1 MIKTAKK
8 ESTSSKKVNEVDLSS
23 DNRKV
28 IAIRN
33 ARVHN
38 LKGVDVDIPRNALT
52 VITGVSGSG
61 KSSLA
66 FDTLYAEGQRRFV
79 ESLSSYARQ
88 FLERMHKP
96 EVDSIKGLPP
106 AIAIEQRGFS
116 KNARSTVG
124 TTTEIYDFLRLLFG
138 RIGTTI
144 CKCGKK
150 VQKDTPQSIKKSVI
164 EVCNTSRIY
173 ILFPLINGGGTVKQ
187 QLATLQ
193 SLGFDRAY
201 LDTTKKVVEFGDIDD
216 ALINVQP
223 DVVNVV
229 ADRLAVEKD
238 NIDSVNRLSESLEL
252 ALKMGQGRIMI
263 KDITVG
269 KDYKYSAKYECP
281 DCQIQYVEPEP
292 RLFSFNS
299 PFGACR
305 TCEGFGRSMGID
317 EKLVIPDKTRTIEN
331 YAVAPISPTGF
342 YEWYSGLLAF
352 CKNHSISIKKPYATL
367 TEPEKQLIWDGDD
380 SYGGVKG
387 FFAMLEAGSHKMHYR
402 ILASRYRGYTKC
414 HTCDGSRL
422 RTSARRV
429 FVGGVTMHDVVSMT
443 LEQALIFFNSITLTK
458 FQMNI
463 IEPVLKEIRWRLELL
478 VEIGLG
484 YLTLDRLSHTLSGG
498 ESQRINLATSLG
510 SSLVGTLYVLDEPS
524 IGLHARDTERLIGLL
539 KKLRNLGNTVV
550 VVEHDPDII
559 RAADYVIDVGP
570 AAGEHGGNII
580 AQGTPKE
587 IEEHP
592 LSLTGRYLNGKRVLA
607 IPSQRRSSKKVLKVI
622 KPTERNLKG
631 EDISVPLH
639 TVTVVTGVS
648 GSGKSTLIH
657 NVLYNNL
664 RYQKGYSSDGQVGAC
679 EIVENVQFVDN
690 VEMIDQTP
698 IGRSSRSTPITYTK
712 AFDAIR
718 DVFADTQA
726 AKQMGWRAGHF
737 SFNVTGGRCET
748 CEGEGNVTVE
758 MQFLPDIRL
767 ECEVCKGTRYRKEAL
782 GITYNGKNIVDVL
795 NMTVDEAVDFFK
807 TNKKVV
813 NRLKVLAEVGLG
825 YLRLGQPSSMLSG
838 GEAQRIK
845 LATYLE
851 DTTIA
856 NRHTLFIFD
865 EPTTGLHLD
874 DISKLLVCFNKLV
887 ENGHSV
893 LIIEHNTYV
902 IAAADWVIDLGPE
915 AGDRGGFVIAQG
927 TPESVAKVKKSHTGK
942 ALQNFFSEL
951 RK

>member
-1 MIKTAKK
+1 MIKTEA
-8 ESTSSKKVNEVDLSS
+8 EKKVIPKTEIKSLNKKFIS
-23 DNRKV
+23 
-28 IAIRN
+28 IRN

-38 LKGVDVDIPRNALT
+38 LKGIDVDIPRNSLT

-124 TTTEIYDFLRLLFG
+124 TTTEVYDFLRLLFG

-144 CKCGKK
+144 CKCGKT
-150 VQKDTPQSIKKSVI
+150 VQKDSPQSIKKSAL
-164 EVCNTSRIY
+164 ESCNKSRVY
-173 ILFPLINGGGTVKQ
+173 ILFPLINGGGSVKS
-187 QLATLQ
+187 QLLSLQ

-201 LDTTKKVVEFGDIDD
+201 VHKTKKIVEFAEIEDI
-216 ALINVQP
+216 LLSVEP
-223 DVVNVV
+223 DTVNVV
-229 ADRLAVEKD
+229 ADRLLID
-238 NIDSVNRLSESLEL
+238 QSDYDSVTRLSESIEL
-252 ALKMGQGRIMI
+252 ALKMGQGRLMV
-263 KDITVG
+263 KDITTG
-269 KDYKYSAKYECP
+269 IDYKYSSKFECP
-281 DCQIQYVEPEP
+281 DCQIQYAEPEP

-317 EKLVIPDKTRTIEN
+317 EKLVIPDKTRSIEK
-331 YAVAPISPTGF
+331 YAIAPISPTGF
-342 YEWYSGLLAF
+342 YEWYSGLLTF
-352 CKNHSISIKKPYATL
+352 CKTHSISVQKPYASL
-367 TEPEKQLIWDGDD
+367 SDKDKGLIWEGDD

-402 ILASRYRGYTKC
+402 ILASRYRGYTRC
-414 HTCDGSRL
+414 QTCDGARL

-429 FVGGVTMHDVVSMT
+429 YVAEKTIQNIVSMT
-443 LEQALIFFNSITLTK
+443 LEEALSFFKSIKLSK
-458 FQMNI
+458 FQLAI

-524 IGLHARDTERLIGLL
+524 IGLHSRDTERLIALL

-559 RAADYVIDVGP
+559 RAADYVIDIGP
-570 AAGEHGGNII
+570 VAGEHGGRIM

-587 IEEHP
+587 IEENP
-592 LSLTGRYLNGKRVLA
+592 ESLTGLYLSGKKDFK
-607 IPSQRRSSKKVLKVI
+607 IPSKRRTSKEVLKVI
-622 KPTERNLKG
+622 KPMERNLKG
-631 EDISVPLH
+631 EDVTIPLH
-639 TVTVVTGVS
+639 LITVVTGVS

-664 RYQKGYSSDGQVGAC
+664 RYQKGYASDGQVGAC
-679 EIVENVQFVDN
+679 EFIDNVKAVDN

-726 AKQMGWRAGHF
+726 AKQLGWRAGHF
-737 SFNVTGGRCET
+737 SFNVAGGRCET
-748 CEGEGNVTVE
+748 CEGEGAVTVE

-767 ECEVCKGTRYRKEAL
+767 ECEVCKGSRYRKEAL
-782 GITYNGKNIVDVL
+782 GIMLNGKNIVDVL
-795 NMTVDEAVDFFK
+795 AMTVDEALEFFK
-807 TNKKVV
+807 SNKKVI
-813 NRLKVLAEVGLG
+813 NRLKVLSDVGLG

-845 LATYLE
+845 LATYL
-851 DTTIA
+851 DDNSIT

-874 DISKLLVCFNKLV
+874 DINKLLVCFNKLV

-915 AGDRGGFVIAQG
+915 AGERGGYIIAHG
-927 TPESVAKVKKSHTGK
+927 TPESVAKVKKSFTGK
-942 ALQNFFSEL
+942 ALQSFFTEI
-951 RK
+951 KK